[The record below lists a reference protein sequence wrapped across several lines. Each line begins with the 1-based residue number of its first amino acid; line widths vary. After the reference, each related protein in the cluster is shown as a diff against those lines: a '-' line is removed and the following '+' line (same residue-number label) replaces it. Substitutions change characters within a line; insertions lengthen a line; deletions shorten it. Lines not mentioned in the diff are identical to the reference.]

1 MSDAETETG
10 RVSRVVRAG
19 KRPAGFSEFRESV
32 KRPAVMPACVL
43 DLVTCRLCRELLHV
57 GLVVGLFT
65 FVNTWEI
72 EPVVG
77 SGCGWGHP
85 KTVPVHVE
93 AGSGASGGIRKMREP
108 TVTGGCGVPYW
119 VGVAGF
125 RRR

>member
-1 MSDAETETG
+1 
-10 RVSRVVRAG
+10 
-19 KRPAGFSEFRESV
+19 
-32 KRPAVMPACVL
+32 MPACVL

-85 KTVPVHVE
+85 KTVPVCR
-93 AGSGASGGIRKMREP
+93 GL
-108 TVTGGCGVPYW
+108 TVGVPTLCA
-119 VGVAGF
+119 GRLVAPEKCES
-125 RRR
+125 RQ